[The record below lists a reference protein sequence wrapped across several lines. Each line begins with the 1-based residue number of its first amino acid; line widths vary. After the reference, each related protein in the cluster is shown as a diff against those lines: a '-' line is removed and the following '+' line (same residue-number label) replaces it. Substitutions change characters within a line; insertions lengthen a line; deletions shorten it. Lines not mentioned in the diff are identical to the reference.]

1 MNPRPANC
9 SSTMLCEVRCAW
21 CGSHMGE
28 QECDVP
34 EGMTPVTHGICQPC
48 YDKHIKPLEVKP
60 DGPHG

>member
-1 MNPRPANC
+1 
-9 SSTMLCEVRCAW
+9 MLCEVRCAW
-21 CGSHMGE
+21 CGCHMGE